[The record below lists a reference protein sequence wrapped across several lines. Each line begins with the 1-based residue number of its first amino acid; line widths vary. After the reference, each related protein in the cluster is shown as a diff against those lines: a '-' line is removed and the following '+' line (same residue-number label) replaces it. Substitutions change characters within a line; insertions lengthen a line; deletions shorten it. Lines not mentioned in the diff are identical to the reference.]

1 MDELPPYIQKS
12 RLDLPDL
19 SLVRQLGVG
28 GERAIARKHSKANLV
43 EDERGHL
50 QNETKIKT
58 RVRYDLDIPEQSWVQ
73 PVVSKSGLSRK
84 LHFFY

>member
-28 GERAIARKHSKANLV
+28 GERAMHESTAKRIWSKMREGIFRMKRK
-43 EDERGHL
+43 
-50 QNETKIKT
+50 KT

-73 PVVSKSGLSRK
+73 PVVLKSGLSRK
-84 LHFFY
+84 LHFLF